1 MAGRGKKNNVATI
14 IPVYPREELLAK
26 SEALFGVKP
35 EVLHGALHGDV
46 RAEFP
51 LEEVKSMIK
60 SFLKRR
66 IS

>member
-1 MAGRGKKNNVATI
+1 VIYLGAKTKRAVPA
-14 IPVYPREELLAK
+14 YPREELLAK

-35 EVLHGALHGDV
+35 EVVHGALYGDV
-46 RAEFP
+46 RAEFA
-51 LEEVKSMIK
+51 LEEVKGRIK

>member
-1 MAGRGKKNNVATI
+1 MGAKTKRAA
-14 IPVYPREELLAK
+14 PAYPREELLAK
-26 SEALFGVKP
+26 AEALFGVKP
-35 EVLHGALHGDV
+35 EVVHGALHGDV

-51 LEEVKSMIK
+51 LEEVKGMIK